1 MRRLRLQGWSPCRA
15 QPGGRR
21 VRVKVHQWSHQP
33 TAPWHPS
40 SSSLYPSQH
49 SFHKLDF
56 GSTDMARVA
65 RQRRPAPAEAVGEPG
80 SRELAARKGT
90 KRRRPR
96 EEAQQPA
103 ERDEKRP
110 RVRPCSSPPL
120 SVPAGGRSLTGATPQ
135 TEEPLLRQPVVR
147 PGVPAPTDTR
157 AFVVPDRPSPPFRD
171 DSKACP
177 GQLEPCPAGS
187 GALPA
192 NIQTM
197 GAELHVA
204 LCRMGTLCTSWGTT

>member
-1 MRRLRLQGWSPCRA
+1 
-15 QPGGRR
+15 
-21 VRVKVHQWSHQP
+21 
-33 TAPWHPS
+33 
-40 SSSLYPSQH
+40 
-49 SFHKLDF
+49 
-56 GSTDMARVA
+56 MARVA

-96 EEAQQPA
+96 EEVQQPA

-110 RVRPCSSPPL
+110 RVCPHSPPRASL
-120 SVPAGGRSLTGATPQ
+120 QAGGPQLTGAAPQ

-171 DSKACP
+171 DSKARH
-177 GQLEPCPAGS
+177 GGLKPCPAGS

-197 GAELHVA
+197 GAELHA
-204 LCRMGTLCTSWGTT
+204 AHCRTGTLCTSLGTT